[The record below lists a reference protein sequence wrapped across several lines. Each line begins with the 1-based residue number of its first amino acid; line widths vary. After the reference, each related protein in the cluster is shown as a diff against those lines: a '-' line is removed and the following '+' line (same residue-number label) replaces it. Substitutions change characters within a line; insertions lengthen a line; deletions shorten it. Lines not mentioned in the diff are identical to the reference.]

1 MPVLWSD
8 ELIILSR
15 LLGALIVIVVIES
28 VLLLGGDYW
37 LQFQPPVTDHSS
49 PGSWVLNKI
58 EQPVLTA
65 SDEMI
70 ERPLFQKDR
79 KKSVVDILTAAE
91 GPVSGSFSWNLK
103 GIYHDGTVVKAMLV
117 TSGAKREVVK
127 KVVGDKLG
135 HWTIKKITAQKLYL
149 RKAGVIK
156 TLDLFDPKKITPK
169 KRTVKRTNRPQ
180 R

>member
-1 MPVLWSD
+1 LPVLWSD

-15 LLGALIVIVVIES
+15 LFGALIVIVVIES

-37 LQFQPPVTDHSS
+37 QQFQPPVTDHSS
-49 PGSWVLNKI
+49 RESWVLNKI

-65 SDEMI
+65 SDEVI

-117 TSGAKREVVK
+117 TSSAKREVVK

-135 HWTIKKITAQKLYL
+135 HWTIEKITAQKLYL

-156 TLDLFDPKKITPK
+156 TLDLFDPKKITAK
-169 KRTVKRTNRPQ
+169 KRTHRPQ

>member
-1 MPVLWSD
+1 MPVLWND
-8 ELIILSR
+8 ELIILPR

-117 TSGAKREVVK
+117 TSGAKREVVN
-127 KVVGDKLG
+127 

>member
-1 MPVLWSD
+1 LPVLWND
-8 ELIILSR
+8 ELIILPR

-117 TSGAKREVVK
+117 TSGAKREVVN
-127 KVVGDKLG
+127 